1 LKKNNQKIS
10 VIGHAIISRDCCIAD
25 SNGLMP
31 RALISETDWLLFQ
44 EDLNRSDLVVLGR
57 ASYEKFSENKRNRLI
72 PTNQINGYEMG
83 DDICFFNPKDI
94 PINEILLKYNPFPK
108 KIAVAGGQGVYKL
121 IFEQY
126 SYSEFHLS
134 IKENYEL
141 KGGIE
146 MIRGL
151 KELWQINKYMNMH
164 GMRQINKK
172 RLDSETVQIRYVNS

>member
-1 LKKNNQKIS
+1 
-10 VIGHAIISRDCCIAD
+10 
-25 SNGLMP
+25 
-31 RALISETDWLLFQ
+31 
-44 EDLNRSDLVVLGR
+44 
-57 ASYEKFSENKRNRLI
+57 
-72 PTNQINGYEMG
+72 MG
-83 DDICFFNPKDI
+83 DDICFFNPNDI

-108 KIAVAGGQGVYKL
+108 KIAVAGGQGVYQL

-141 KGGIE
+141 KGGIQ
-146 MIRGL
+146 MIRGQN
-151 KELWQINKYMNMH
+151 ELGQINKYMNMH

>member
-1 LKKNNQKIS
+1 MKRNNQNIT

-25 SNGLMP
+25 STGLMP

-72 PTNQINGYEMG
+72 PTNRINGYEMG
-83 DDICFFNPKDI
+83 DDICFFNPNDI

-108 KIAVAGGQGVYKL
+108 KIAVAGGQGVYQL

-141 KGGIE
+141 KGGIQ
-146 MIRGL
+146 MIRGQN
-151 KELWQINKYMNMH
+151 ELGQINTYMNMH